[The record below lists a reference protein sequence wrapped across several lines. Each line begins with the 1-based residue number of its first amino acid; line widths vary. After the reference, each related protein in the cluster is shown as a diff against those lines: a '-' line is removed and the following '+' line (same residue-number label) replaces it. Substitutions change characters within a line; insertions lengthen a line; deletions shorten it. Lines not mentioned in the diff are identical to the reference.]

1 MNDPLNISG
10 GDFSTELR
18 RKLSQCWPRKT
29 AFDISSDSANA
40 RKNIL
45 GQRWGGD
52 GPRQLPGVTVL
63 GMQRIGNYAVT
74 FEFSD
79 GHRTGIFSWDYLRAI
94 AAHAK

>member
-1 MNDPLNISG
+1 
-10 GDFSTELR
+10 
-18 RKLSQCWPRKT
+18 
-29 AFDISSDSANA
+29 
-40 RKNIL
+40 
-45 GQRWGGD
+45 
-52 GPRQLPGVTVL
+52 VTVL